1 MVVWLVN
8 VAQGSGCG
16 VWAEVPSGLAPALT
30 TVICAV
36 VEQAMF
42 SLSKLYELD
51 VELGNCTMCVLH
63 AVVSHVVSYV
73 LRRRPN
79 VHLQI

>member
-1 MVVWLVN
+1 VWLVN

-16 VWAEVPSGLAPALT
+16 VWAEVPSGLALALT
-30 TVICAV
+30 TGICAGA
-36 VEQAMF
+36 EQAMV
-42 SLSKLYELD
+42 SLSDLYKLD
-51 VELGNCTMCVLH
+51 VELGDCTMFVLH